1 MKVVATV
8 EQLRDQVR
16 RWRATGMSV
25 ALVPT
30 MGNLHAGHLELV
42 RLARQLAD
50 RCLVTIFVNP
60 LQFGEGEDL
69 ASYPRTLET
78 DREKLLSAE
87 TDMLF
92 TPSVEEVYPNGQRA
106 QTRVE
111 VPELSDLLCGASR
124 SGHFVGVATVVC
136 KLFNMAQPDLAVFGE
151 KDYQQ
156 LLVIRRMVADLA
168 LPVKIVGMATA
179 REPDGLAR
187 SSRNSYLSKA
197 ERDIAPRLYQ
207 TLQNT
212 AQAIAAGE
220 NDLDSLEAS
229 AQAMLRAAGFRLDY
243 YSVRRVADLMPPEG
257 GDQELVVLAAAWL
270 GRPRLIDNLVV
281 TRKPVD

>member
-197 ERDIAPRLYQ
+197 EREIAPRLYQ

-229 AQAMLRAAGFRLDY
+229 AQAMLRAAGFRPDY

>member
-197 ERDIAPRLYQ
+197 EREIAPRLYQ

>member
-8 EQLRDQVR
+8 AELRDQVR

-42 RLARQLAD
+42 RLGRQLAD

-69 ASYPRTLET
+69 ASYPRTFEA
-78 DREKLLSAE
+78 DREKLRAVE
-87 TDMLF
+87 ADMLF
-92 TPSVEEVYPNGQRA
+92 APSVEEVYPNGQRA

-136 KLFNMAQPDLAVFGE
+136 KLFNMVQPDLAVFGE

-197 ERDIAPRLYQ
+197 EREIAPRLYQ

-229 AQAMLRAAGFRLDY
+229 AQATLRASGFRPDY
-243 YSVRRVADLMPPEG
+243 YSVRRAADLMPSEG
-257 GDQELVVLAAAWL
+257 EDRELVVLAAAWL

>member
-197 ERDIAPRLYQ
+197 EREIAPRLYQ

-229 AQAMLRAAGFRLDY
+229 AQAMLRAAGFRPDY

-270 GRPRLIDNLVV
+270 GRPRLIDNLAV

>member
-1 MKVVATV
+1 VKVVATV

-187 SSRNSYLSKA
+187 
-197 ERDIAPRLYQ
+197 LYQ

-229 AQAMLRAAGFRLDY
+229 AQAMLRAAGFRPDY

>member
-1 MKVVATV
+1 VKVVATV

-197 ERDIAPRLYQ
+197 EREIAPRLYQ